1 MSYLTIPTSPYP
13 TLPPKSCLWPALHL
27 LDHLH
32 HTSSLLLGSASLHKI
47 FQFASTGP
55 YLWSLL
61 GSDSLH
67 KISQFTSTGH
77 CGCFTCCAPSM
88 LPQPCLS
95 KHFLKPFYSGR
106 IADVRI
112 RRKYFQ
118 IAILLKS
125 LGGTF
130 GLGSGS
136 GLCVGR
142 KSSVIGTWQKLWH
155 SGAAPSPIVHCTL
168 SSLLAKGLALRC
180 PPSFIVI
187 TNPPFA
193 EKFAFFNP
201 PLNISLLTT
210 L

>member
-1 MSYLTIPTSPYP
+1 M
-13 TLPPKSCLWPALHL
+13 WPALHL

-47 FQFASTGP
+47 SQFTSTGP
-55 YLWSLL
+55 DLWSLL
-61 GSDSLH
+61 GSTTLH

-77 CGCFTCCAPSM
+77 CGCFTCCAPSSH
-88 LPQPCLS
+88 LHASSTLS
-95 KHFLKPFYSGR
+95 FKILFFKPFYSGR

-180 PPSFIVI
+180 S
-187 TNPPFA
+187 
-193 EKFAFFNP
+193 
-201 PLNISLLTT
+201 SLFHCDNQPT
-210 L
+210 LCREVCIL